1 MARRRPQA
9 VIDADKQH
17 AAAKDLLR
25 RHAKLCG
32 RCSAALRLE
41 RFAGC
46 CDTGWDLA
54 KRQRRAEAAL
64 DAVKATASYQLPGQL
79 ALF

>member
-9 VIDADKQH
+9 IIEAEK
-17 AAAKDLLR
+17 LR
-25 RHAKLCG
+25 DQLHGQLRAHAKLCG

-41 RFAGC
+41 RYAAA
-46 CDTGWDLA
+46 CDTGWQLLKA
-54 KRQRRAEAAL
+54 ERRADAAL

>member
-9 VIDADKQH
+9 IIDAEHRRDDLH
-17 AAAKDLLR
+17 AQIRD
-25 RHAKLCG
+25 HAKLCG

-41 RFAGC
+41 RFASA
-46 CDTGWDLA
+46 CDTGWQLLKA
-54 KRQRRAEAAL
+54 ERRADAAL
-64 DAVKATASYQLPGQL
+64 DVVKATASHQCHGQL

>member
-9 VIDADKQH
+9 VIDAEHQRDDLH
-17 AAAKDLLR
+17 AQLR
-25 RHAKLCG
+25 AHAKLCG

-41 RFAGC
+41 RFAAA
-46 CDTGWDLA
+46 CDTGWQLLKA
-54 KRQRRAEAAL
+54 ERRADAAL
-64 DAVKATASYQLPGQL
+64 DVVKATATYQLPGQL